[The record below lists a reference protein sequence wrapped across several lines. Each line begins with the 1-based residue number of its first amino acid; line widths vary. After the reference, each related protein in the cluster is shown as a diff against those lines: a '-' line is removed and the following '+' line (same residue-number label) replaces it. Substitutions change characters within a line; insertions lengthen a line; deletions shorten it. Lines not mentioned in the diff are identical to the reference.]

1 MEARRAAPSAN
12 KEEAMD
18 VLLVDDNPLMQQL
31 IARFLGDLGYQV
43 GVAGRADEA
52 VALARGAP
60 PSLFM
65 IDMHLPDLDGPEALQ
80 ALRALPGCGATPAIA
95 ISGLD
100 AEDARHVLT
109 TQFAEFLVK
118 PVDLDVLQAAVARH
132 LGTDLAHSVG

>member
-1 MEARRAAPSAN
+1 
-12 KEEAMD
+12 MD

-31 IARFLGDLGYQV
+31 IARFLGDLGYRV

-52 VALARGAP
+52 VALARTAP

-100 AEDARHVLT
+100 AEDARHVIT

-132 LGTDLAHSVG
+132 LGTDLAQSVG